1 MLKKLFATPKAGM
14 SDKEYGDL
22 IRYQTNFITILF
34 IALSIFL
41 FAASIPIYYFYGHQ
55 LGSFTSGIYSGLI
68 GGAIGTKLA
77 SMTYLS
83 NPQELHRKKI
93 KEIDERV
100 QQVRQRADALTLK
113 ILLVIAYLAFILGAS
128 YFTQYFWY
136 LASPLFLILIL
147 QPSLRWL
154 LTKLL

>member
-1 MLKKLFATPKAGM
+1 MLKKLFANPTAGM
-14 SDKEYGDL
+14 SDKEYGAL
-22 IRYQTNFITILF
+22 IRYQTNFVTIIF
-34 IALSIFL
+34 MTLSISLFL
-41 FAASIPIYYFYGHQ
+41 ASIPIYYFYGHKI
-55 LGSFTSGIYSGLI
+55 GSFTSGIYGGLF
-68 GGAIGTKLA
+68 GGALATKLT
-77 SMTYLS
+77 SIIYLS

-136 LASPLFLILIL
+136 LTSPLILILIL